1 MTTTTTNIQPAINA
15 NPFEVFNHPDF
26 GFVRVVMKDGEPWF
40 VGKDVAETLGYK
52 DAKGALAKHV
62 DIEDKIMGSQINA
75 PSIID
80 NLGRE
85 QHPIFI
91 NESGLYSLILRSK
104 LPQAK
109 AFKRW
114 VTSEVLPSIRK
125 HGGYLTPDKVEEV
138 LLNPDTL
145 INLALQ
151 LKKERQ
157 ANERLQ
163 KDVDTLQN
171 RIDET
176 TVACLTRDRSKATCK
191 DLLITAIAKMFDIKR
206 KDFYD
211 LLYNEGWLD
220 NNNVDRK
227 YYPTGKVPQGAMY
240 VEVGAYMGCPK
251 YTVRVT
257 PYGLMCIK
265 QLLREHGYIL
275 K

>member
-1 MTTTTTNIQPAINA
+1 MNNQPTVNP
-15 NPFEVFNHPDF
+15 NPFEIFNHPDF
-26 GFVRVVMKDGEPWF
+26 GFVRVVMKEGEPWF
-40 VGKDVAETLGYK
+40 VGKDVAEMLGYAKARNAIERHVDFEDKK
-52 DAKGALAKHV
+52 DAPFQG
-62 DIEDKIMGSQINA
+62 D
-75 PSIID
+75 
-80 NLGRE
+80 LGGL
-85 QHPIFI
+85 QFMTII

-104 LPQAK
+104 LPQAH

-114 VTSEVLPSIRK
+114 VTSEVLPTIRK
-125 HGGYLTPDKVEEV
+125 HGGYLTPEKLEES

-151 LKKERQ
+151 LKEERQ
-157 ANERLQ
+157 ARERLQ
-163 KDVDTLQN
+163 KDVDVLQT

-176 TVACLTRDRSKATCK
+176 TFACLTRNRTKATIK
-191 DLLITAIAKMFDIKR
+191 DLLVTAIAKMCDIKR

-211 LLYNEGWLD
+211 PHYNEGWLD

-240 VEVGAYMGCPK
+240 VEVGAYLGSPK

-265 QLLREHGYIL
+265 QLLKAKGYIL